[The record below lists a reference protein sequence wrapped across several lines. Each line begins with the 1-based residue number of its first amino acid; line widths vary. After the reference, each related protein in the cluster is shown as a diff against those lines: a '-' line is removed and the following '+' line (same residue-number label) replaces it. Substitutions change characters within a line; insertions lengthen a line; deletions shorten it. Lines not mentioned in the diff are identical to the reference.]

1 MCIFNFSVMRS
12 IAKII
17 IGGIILICADIAG
30 HLFLKENCEKGFGI
44 KSYSDVLMVGHSH
57 LNMSVDKS
65 VLSDSIGLSVAKYY
79 RSGVDIHARRLMANQ
94 YLESKY
100 ADSLKTVIF
109 CVDAS
114 TFTAEGLSAN
124 SYTLF
129 YPWMDDDLYKDMVAS
144 EASFGDYWFHKVFK
158 LSRYNQDLYGTA
170 IKGLLNSEDRNNKT
184 KGLDIEGDPDS
195 LKGSTIKL
203 NKSLMEELRKA
214 VNDVADKNIKVI
226 LLQTPIAKYLI
237 NGNEQEYLKV
247 KEFYQELAKSSQ
259 VYYIDFT
266 DELADKYDLF
276 FNSTHLNV
284 RGQELYT
291 QRLIREL
298 KPILFDNEG
307 NKLH

>member
-1 MCIFNFSVMRS
+1 MKA

-17 IGGIILICADIAG
+17 IGVIVFICVDATG

-44 KSYSDVLMVGHSH
+44 KSYSDILMVGHSH

-65 VLSDSIGLSVAKYY
+65 VLSDSIGFSVAKYY

-100 ADSLKTVIF
+100 ADSLKAVIF

-114 TFTAEGLSAN
+114 TFTSEGLSAN

-129 YPWMDDDLYKDMVAS
+129 YPWMDDDLYKDMVSS
-144 EASFGDYWFHKVFK
+144 EAGFGDYWFHKVFK

-184 KGLDIEGDPDS
+184 KGLEIERDS
-195 LKGSTIKL
+195 YSIKGTTIKL
-203 NKSLMEELRKA
+203 KKSLMDELRKA
-214 VNDVADKNIKVI
+214 VNDVAAKNIKVI
-226 LLQTPIAKYLI
+226 LLQTPIAKYLL

-247 KEFYQELAKSSQ
+247 KEFYQELAKSNQ

-276 FNSTHLNV
+276 FNPTHLNV

-291 QRLIREL
+291 KRLIEEL
-298 KPILFDNEG
+298 KLIQL
-307 NKLH
+307 

>member
-100 ADSLKTVIF
+100 ADSLKAVIF

-114 TFTAEGLSAN
+114 TFTAEGL
-124 SYTLF
+124 TKR
-129 YPWMDDDLYKDMVAS
+129 DL
-144 EASFGDYWFHKVFK
+144 
-158 LSRYNQDLYGTA
+158 
-170 IKGLLNSEDRNNKT
+170 
-184 KGLDIEGDPDS
+184 
-195 LKGSTIKL
+195 
-203 NKSLMEELRKA
+203 KSLFGFMFSF
-214 VNDVADKNIKVI
+214 IS
-226 LLQTPIAKYLI
+226 LI
-237 NGNEQEYLKV
+237 C
-247 KEFYQELAKSSQ
+247 SS
-259 VYYIDFT
+259 IS
-266 DELADKYDLF
+266 DL
-276 FNSTHLNV
+276 S
-284 RGQELYT
+284 
-291 QRLIREL
+291 
-298 KPILFDNEG
+298 K
-307 NKLH
+307 